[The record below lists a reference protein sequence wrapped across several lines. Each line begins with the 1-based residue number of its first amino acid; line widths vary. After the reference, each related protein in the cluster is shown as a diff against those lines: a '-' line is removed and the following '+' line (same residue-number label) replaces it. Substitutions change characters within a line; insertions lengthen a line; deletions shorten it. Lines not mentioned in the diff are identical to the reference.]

1 MQVLASG
8 CLGLWELS
16 KEKMN
21 IEWKG
26 SAYRIKKCATDLL
39 SVGDLIEDDEEDSW
53 DLMGRDIRLK
63 STFLYCDFN
72 QVISNAP
79 QELKKPLLELANKL
93 FHYIEEVNLLSYL
106 IFVFNYCFIVF
117 LGIYW
122 SIETQIIWG
131 ILMIDWLDGTPSL
144 WAPLVIKNRKHY

>member
-1 MQVLASG
+1 
-8 CLGLWELS
+8 
-16 KEKMN
+16 MN
-21 IEWKG
+21 TEWKG

-93 FHYIEEVNLLSYL
+93 FHYIEELDNAVKIRNISL
-106 IFVFNYCFIVF
+106 
-117 LGIYW
+117 
-122 SIETQIIWG
+122 TQSRYE
-131 ILMIDWLDGTPSL
+131 D
-144 WAPLVIKNRKHY
+144 AALVLQEVMSVMP